1 MIMSNVNQQELIKLK
16 KQIATVRQRLQTLW
30 NARGYTD
37 EKVLATGIELDNL
50 LNEYHR
56 LQTQRRG

>member
-1 MIMSNVNQQELIKLK
+1 MSNVNQQELIKLK

>member
-1 MIMSNVNQQELIKLK
+1 MSNVNQQELIKLK
-16 KQIATVRQRLQTLW
+16 KQTATVRQRLQTLW

>member
-1 MIMSNVNQQELIKLK
+1 MSNVNQQELIKLK

-37 EKVLATGIELDNL
+37 EKVLAAGIELDNL